1 MVLRLYADESTD
13 DATGIFRMAGYLMTH
28 KQWKALDARIGRA
41 LGPLKWFHMKDGDYK
56 SHPKIYK
63 RLLRTIRP
71 KSVLA
76 GFSVSVN
83 KREYDAMLS
92 EFSGKMPL
100 KYWMGSSY
108 TFLVQAI
115 MSLCGV
121 WCREQNLTDEWIA
134 YFFEDG
140 HPNQGDADAFVQLF
154 KKKQY
159 REHGTRA
166 RYASHTFLPK
176 EGPLSK
182 ALIPSDILAWHLTNW
197 RRGGNQCKEL
207 KHLFRTNTFYKDFD
221 SEQIVASLKNI
232 ETSLRAIAL

>member
-1 MVLRLYADESTD
+1 M
-13 DATGIFRMAGYLMTH
+13 
-28 KQWKALDARIGRA
+28 
-41 LGPLKWFHMKDGDYK
+41 
-56 SHPKIYK
+56 
-63 RLLRTIRP
+63 
-71 KSVLA
+71 
-76 GFSVSVN
+76 
-83 KREYDAMLS
+83 
-92 EFSGKMPL
+92 
-100 KYWMGSSY
+100 
-108 TFLVQAI
+108 
-115 MSLCGV
+115 
-121 WCREQNLTDEWIA
+121 
-134 YFFEDG
+134 G

-166 RYASHTFLPK
+166 RYASQTFLPK

-197 RRGGNQCKEL
+197 RRGANQCKEL